1 MSYWPRPT
9 TADIGLRAFSN
20 SQNNLMM
27 EAALGMQSIL
37 MNEESN
43 RKLNNHIRHNSQ
55 WNVSIDSDESEMCY
69 DLLLINWLD
78 EVLYRCEI
86 HQQWLVDGQI
96 IIEYCEGKLNLKAQV
111 SWIDSKLV
119 TREIEIKAV
128 TSHKLIFEKV
138 STGQEISSEWLEV
151 PSFQGPGWYCDVIFD
166 I

>member
-20 SQNNLMM
+20 SPHNLMA
-27 EAALGMQSIL
+27 EATLGMQNIL
-37 MNEESN
+37 MSEGSKSKINE
-43 RKLNNHIRHNSQ
+43 HIRNNSQ
-55 WNVSIDSDESEMCY
+55 WNISIESDEDELCY

-86 HQQWLVDGQI
+86 HQQWLVDCQI
-96 IIEYCEGKLNLKAQV
+96 IIEYSNGKLNLQAHV

-128 TSHKLIFEKV
+128 TSHQLLFEKV
-138 STGQEISSEWLEV
+138 LSQQEIASDWPEV

>member
-20 SQNNLMM
+20 SPHNLMV
-27 EAALGMQSIL
+27 EATLGMQNIL
-37 MNEESN
+37 MSEDSKNKINE
-43 RKLNNHIRHNSQ
+43 HIRNNSQ
-55 WNVSIDSDESEMCY
+55 WNISIESDEDELCY

-86 HQQWLVDGQI
+86 HQQWLVDCQI
-96 IIEYCEGKLNLKAQV
+96 LIEYSNGKLNLQAHV

-128 TSHKLIFEKV
+128 TSHQLLFEKV
-138 STGQEISSEWLEV
+138 LSQQEITSEWLEV